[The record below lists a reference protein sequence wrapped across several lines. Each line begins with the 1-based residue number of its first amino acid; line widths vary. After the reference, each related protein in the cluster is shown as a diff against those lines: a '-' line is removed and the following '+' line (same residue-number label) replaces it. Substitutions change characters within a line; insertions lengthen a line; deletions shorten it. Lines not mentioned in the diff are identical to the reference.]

1 MSQLS
6 QPHIENSNEALDN
19 DDDDIEIAAFLEKAL
34 CGNDDQLAKQKANH
48 KSKFEEWLKKKYDA
62 KKTSFVLKKH
72 DIDRIHDV
80 LKGVTRLT
88 SAQERF
94 QFKKKNYSLNADNQV
109 CRTIVNEETHIAET
123 KPLAY
128 LEQFFDVLY
137 DVHCIKRMHQG
148 ITKTFDQIV
157 MRYHGITRSIVTA
170 FRRACY
176 ICDLKTS
183 QQSQPRLK
191 PIISREIFER
201 VQIDLVDMRCQP
213 DVQPDG
219 TYEWIAHM
227 EDHNGEYHAIWAQ
240 KHKEGKKINK

>member
-6 QPHIENSNEALDN
+6 QLHSENSNEALAN
-19 DDDDIEIAAFLEKAL
+19 EDDDIEIAAELEKAL

-48 KSKFEEWLKKKYDA
+48 KSKFEEWLNKKYDA

-157 MRYHGITRSIVTA
+157 MRYYGITRSIVTA

-176 ICDLKTS
+176 IYK
-183 QQSQPRLK
+183 
-191 PIISREIFER
+191 F
-201 VQIDLVDMRCQP
+201 
-213 DVQPDG
+213 
-219 TYEWIAHM
+219 
-227 EDHNGEYHAIWAQ
+227 
-240 KHKEGKKINK
+240 

>member
-1 MSQLS
+1 M
-6 QPHIENSNEALDN
+6 I
-19 DDDDIEIAAFLEKAL
+19 
-34 CGNDDQLAKQKANH
+34 
-48 KSKFEEWLKKKYDA
+48 
-62 KKTSFVLKKH
+62 VL
-72 DIDRIHDV
+72 HDV

-88 SAQERF
+88 STQERF

-157 MRYHGITRSIVTA
+157 MRYYGITRSIVTA

-176 ICDLKTS
+176 IYK
-183 QQSQPRLK
+183 
-191 PIISREIFER
+191 F
-201 VQIDLVDMRCQP
+201 
-213 DVQPDG
+213 
-219 TYEWIAHM
+219 
-227 EDHNGEYHAIWAQ
+227 
-240 KHKEGKKINK
+240 